1 MSIALS
7 AYWDANRRQSSEE
20 ASVSD
25 PETFRHFEF
34 VGLGPPAEGWRAIYR
49 DEDYGTV
56 FVQPLVT
63 WALFHFTLRD
73 ECGEVVEDWGNVMEG
88 VVWDRSPFGSVFDCA
103 PGRPTSS
110 TTSSPGRRRRCRPSQ
125 NPLLG
130 GRAAPACVG
139 DRWPARAPRP
149 DPPET
154 PLTRS
159 TAGCQHR
166 ASP

>member
-88 VVWDRSPFGSVFDCA
+88 VVWDRGPFGSVFDCA
-103 PGRPTSS
+103 AGPSNIVGYLEPG
-110 TTSSPGRRRRCRPSQ
+110 
-125 NPLLG
+125 
-130 GRAAPACVG
+130 APPPV
-139 DRWPARAPRP
+139 PPEPEPAPRRP
-149 DPPET
+149 RRPGT
-154 PLTRS
+154 RRGPLARPGAA
-159 TAGCQHR
+159 AG
-166 ASP
+166 PT